1 MKKFIIFLGVA
12 LLALIAFGIARLVT
26 GPVKEHERGKQGL
39 ESTPSARLVSPPVIS
54 PCGPGLASQDLA
66 GVCRAKP
73 NPTPG
78 ALEALGE
85 LNPTEMKIQSK
96 SRSKKSDRT
105 F

>member
-1 MKKFIIFLGVA
+1 MKKFIVFLGVA

-26 GPVKEHERGKQGL
+26 GPAMEHERGKQGL
-39 ESTPSARLVSPPVIS
+39 ESTPSARLASPPVIS

-78 ALEALGE
+78 ALEAVGE
-85 LNPTEMKIQSK
+85 RDPIEIKIQSTP
-96 SRSKKSDRT
+96 RSKKINSS